1 MFYSWCKNSKSK
13 LQNEKSPLLLAYG
26 LIGKLNSARY
36 TSRPWGVSSSASK
49 FVFMQLLYHNF

>member
-1 MFYSWCKNSKSK
+1 MFHSWLKTSKSK
-13 LQNEKSPLLLAYG
+13 LQNKKSPLLVAYG

-36 TSRPWGVSSSASK
+36 TSRPWSVSSSASK